1 MSEVNPH
8 KIRKVENR
16 KVGTHMAASYV
27 PPVSCVPA
35 QLQQKGWTA
44 EHSLQRLS
52 LYRQLCNLLK
62 VRTVSVNVLV
72 YWHARQGEAD
82 FSYLLHDFLSM
93 NLTLNFTHSLYCNC
107 HESSGWGPWGAGDR
121 QIDSSTSIINGKQRV
136 AAHYYS
142 TYFLNFRHKKSKR

>member
-1 MSEVNPH
+1 MFDNLRSWTSDIMSEVNPH

-16 KVGTHMAASYV
+16 KVGTHMAAIMPLLS
-27 PPVSCVPA
+27 PERRHNCSRKGG
-35 QLQQKGWTA
+35 QQSTA
-44 EHSLQRLS
+44 YSGSLQH
-52 LYRQLCNLLK
+52 RQLCNLLK

-107 HESSGWGPWGAGDR
+107 HESSGWWHWVAGYR
-121 QIDSSTSIINGKQRV
+121 QIDSTTSIINGK
-136 AAHYYS
+136 
-142 TYFLNFRHKKSKR
+142 